1 MATPKLCF
9 LLLMLTISQGGG
21 SEAELRQL
29 KKYSRT
35 WTDQET
41 KRTLKGAITDKH
53 RDGSKIEI
61 LKEDGGH
68 VWLVIERLIAADQKI
83 ANRWVEP
90 DDAISLTNKMT
101 KKGGERVVKVHADA
115 GTHEL
120 SVVVKT
126 PTKTIKKKV
135 KAGKTLDF
143 EVTVYKGYSV
153 SGYHG
158 GFLVDRETALK
169 KTGLQI
175 K

>member
-1 MATPKLCF
+1 M
-9 LLLMLTISQGGG
+9 
-21 SEAELRQL
+21 
-29 KKYSRT
+29 
-35 WTDQET
+35 
-41 KRTLKGAITDKH
+41 
-53 RDGSKIEI
+53 
-61 LKEDGGH
+61 
-68 VWLVIERLIAADQKI
+68 VIGRLIAADQKI

-90 DDAISLTNKMT
+90 NDAISLTNRVT

-135 KAGKTLDF
+135 KAVKTLDF
-143 EVTVYKGYSV
+143 EVAVHKGYSV